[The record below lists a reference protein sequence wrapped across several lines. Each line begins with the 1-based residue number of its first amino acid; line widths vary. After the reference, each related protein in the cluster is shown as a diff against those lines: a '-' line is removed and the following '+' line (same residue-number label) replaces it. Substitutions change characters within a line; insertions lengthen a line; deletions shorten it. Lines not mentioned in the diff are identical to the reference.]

1 MQYMSA
7 YLANYVSF
15 LHRQH
20 HPSMSSQNN
29 EEVFFLDDIG
39 SPPAAPPRG
48 LTSSPVQASSTTPTE
63 TANSSRGSS
72 PTASPHR
79 SVVDIPSV
87 SQAQNSPGPTQP
99 GSAPLLGPPIVPI
112 VKPTASSS
120 MLLGSSPLLHKR
132 PIYATPSAPSP
143 LARASIVPQFSD
155 CDSSSNDSAILSD
168 EEEEEANISTERT
181 SNFKDTTAGS
191 AAFVQ
196 RAKFTLGSPR
206 TVPNERH
213 STATF
218 GGALTP
224 GALLRGKRSDS
235 GSSQS
240 QTSSSSGGVAV
251 PNQRDHPSSTIHAS
265 LYGGSPLSNQSYPRH
280 RSESFGSSM
289 EGLMGAG
296 MSGGS
301 WKRSDSIGSAGG
313 HSGAMLTGSTG
324 VGSAL
329 GLNPTSSEHQRGLER
344 GKEREVWPVDTT
356 LLGSLGTS
364 IGTSLSLSPKASP
377 RRERASVRA
386 SSSLTGDRYAPLKK
400 ASRVHLSN
408 LPIHILQPCQVAPAI
423 RVFPFWI
430 RRSETVSQ
438 QQ

>member
-1 MQYMSA
+1 
-7 YLANYVSF
+7 
-15 LHRQH
+15 
-20 HPSMSSQNN
+20 MSSQNN

-63 TANSSRGSS
+63 TANSSQGSS

-79 SVVDIPSV
+79 SVVNLPSFTH
-87 SQAQNSPGPTQP
+87 AQNSPGSSQSNP
-99 GSAPLLGPPIVPI
+99 APLLGPPIVPI
-112 VKPTASSS
+112 TKPTASSS

-168 EEEEEANISTERT
+168 EEEEEAIIPAGRATNVS
-181 SNFKDTTAGS
+181 DTTTGP

-196 RAKFTLGSPR
+196 RGKFTIGSPR
-206 TVPNERH
+206 TGANERH
-213 STATF
+213 NTATF

-251 PNQRDHPSSTIHAS
+251 PNQRDHSTLTTHPP

-301 WKRSDSIGSAGG
+301 RKRSDSIGSTGG
-313 HSGAMLTGSTG
+313 RSGAMLTGGTG

-329 GLNPTSSEHQRGLER
+329 GLNAISSEHQRGLDR
-344 GKEREVWPVDTT
+344 GKEREVWPVDTAFS
-356 LLGSLGTS
+356 GSLGTS

-386 SSSLTGDRYAPLKK
+386 SSSLIGDRYAPLKK
-400 ASRVHLSN
+400 ATIIHLSDF
-408 LPIHILQPCQVAPAI
+408 PFHILQPC
-423 RVFPFWI
+423 
-430 RRSETVSQ
+430 
-438 QQ
+438 